1 MRMITISRSR
11 PPRLVF
17 HRTVLEWLNQLSASG
32 GALSS
37 MLAVERSALVRPER
51 APMRER
57 ALPHRALR
65 SKWTPG
71 NPGKRTFVGRHEARA
86 AAHLDVEVAQRHANI
101 DEQLD
106 DHVVM
111 SFLLRA
117 AFDGNSYCC
126 CLVDDAGR
134 SELEG
139 IENTSQALG
148 KHSAL
153 GAPCLRRFPSQPG
166 MRTLV
171 APRHLL

>member
-1 MRMITISRSR
+1 MCTEQAPHWATPQPYFVPVRPTCSRMTHKSG
-11 PPRLVF
+11 V
-17 HRTVLEWLNQLSASG
+17 SASTSTSRILPLI
-32 GALSS
+32 LSF
-37 MLAVERSALVRPER
+37 A
-51 APMRER
+51 
-57 ALPHRALR
+57 
-65 SKWTPG
+65 
-71 NPGKRTFVGRHEARA
+71 
-86 AAHLDVEVAQRHANI
+86 
-101 DEQLD
+101 
-106 DHVVM
+106 M

-153 GAPCLRRFPSQPG
+153 GAPCLRRFPSLPR

-171 APRHLL
+171 APRRLL